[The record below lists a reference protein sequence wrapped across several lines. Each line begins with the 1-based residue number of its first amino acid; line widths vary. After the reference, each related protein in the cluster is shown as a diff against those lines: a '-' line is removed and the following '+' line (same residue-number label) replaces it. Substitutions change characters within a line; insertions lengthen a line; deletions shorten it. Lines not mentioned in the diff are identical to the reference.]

1 MPNWCNNTIE
11 LSGPK
16 DKIKAI
22 FDKAKADDRLLNQLY
37 PMPEALR
44 ETTSPTPQEGQAGY
58 KGPQPVVDGYDNWYD
73 WAVNN
78 WKTKWDVD
86 LEGLEYREEG
96 DTGIIQGW
104 FDSAWSPPT
113 GVYDHFLSEND
124 DCSIRSYYYEGGC
137 DFAGLYEDGNDDCFN
152 PSEYNA
158 DQMEDPNEG
167 LIYDINECFNIS
179 DSVREWEEEQKTDT
193 ERFIVDKEAVN
204 ETC

>member
-113 GVYDHFLSEND
+113 GAYDHFLSEND
-124 DCSIRSYYYEGGC
+124 DCYIKS
-137 DFAGLYEDGNDDCFN
+137 
-152 PSEYNA
+152 
-158 DQMEDPNEG
+158 
-167 LIYDINECFNIS
+167 
-179 DSVREWEEEQKTDT
+179 
-193 ERFIVDKEAVN
+193 
-204 ETC
+204 

>member
-1 MPNWCNNTIE
+1 MPNWCNNTFK
-11 LSGPK
+11 LVGPK
-16 DKIKAI
+16 AKVEGLYKEFKDKNEV
-22 FDKAKADDRLLNQLY
+22 LNIMY
-37 PMPEALR
+37 PMPTELTDTDKYPA
-44 ETTSPTPQEGQAGY
+44 
-58 KGPQPVVDGYDNWYD
+58 DGSARPELVKKYGHDDWYG
-73 WAVNN
+73 WCTNN
-78 WKTKWDVD
+78 WMTKWDVD
-86 LEGLEYREEG
+86 AENLEYREEG
-96 DTGIIQGW
+96 DDGIIEGW